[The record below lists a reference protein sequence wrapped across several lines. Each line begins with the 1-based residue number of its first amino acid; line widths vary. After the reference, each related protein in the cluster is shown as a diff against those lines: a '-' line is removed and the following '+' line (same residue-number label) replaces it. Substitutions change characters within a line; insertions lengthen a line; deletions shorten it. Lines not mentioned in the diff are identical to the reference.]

1 MKPMSSK
8 IYDILKWVAIIG
20 LPAAATLVGD
30 VFPIWNL
37 PYGAE
42 ISSTISHVS
51 VFLGACLMISNMQ
64 YKKQQQELNDNQKE
78 A

>member
-8 IYDILKWVAIIG
+8 IYDVLKWIAIVG
-20 LPAAATLVGD
+20 LPAASTLFGD
-30 VFPIWNL
+30 VFPIWNI

-42 ISSTISHVS
+42 IAKTITHVA

-64 YKKQQQELNDNQKE
+64 YKKQQQELEDSQKE
-78 A
+78 E